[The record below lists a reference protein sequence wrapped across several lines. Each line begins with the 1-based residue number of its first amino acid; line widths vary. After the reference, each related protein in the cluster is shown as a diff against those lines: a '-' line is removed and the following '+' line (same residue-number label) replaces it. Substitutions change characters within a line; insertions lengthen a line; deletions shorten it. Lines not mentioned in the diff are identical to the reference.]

1 MIRRSVLAPL
11 AAAITA
17 ACSPTRLASALTP
30 LSGLQVRRDIRY
42 APHAAGLLD
51 LYEPEG
57 LPPGEP
63 LLVFFYGGGWQ
74 TGGRAEYRFAAR
86 ALAGLGAAVAV
97 PDYRLYPAG
106 RWPDFVE
113 DGAAAVDSLRAAH
126 PGRPVVAMGH
136 SAGAFIA
143 VALAVDPRWGV
154 QDALSGAVGLAG
166 PYQFGPEYAA
176 YAPIFAAAPDG
187 WARALPEDT
196 SPAGSPPLLLL
207 HGAED
212 RVARP
217 RQSTFLAERAQAAG
231 VPARAVLYPGVGH
244 IGIMAAFA
252 PPVRAL
258 GLARAPVLEDVAAF
272 LAGMRRAARAA
283 SG

>member
-1 MIRRSVLAPL
+1 MIRRAILAPL
-11 AAAITA
+11 AAALA
-17 ACSPTRLASALTP
+17 GACSPTRLASALTP
-30 LSGLQVRRDIRY
+30 LSGVSVERGIRY

-57 LPPGEP
+57 LPPGAP
-63 LLVFFYGGGWQ
+63 LVVFFYGGGWQ
-74 TGGRAEYRFAAR
+74 TGGRAEYRFAAQ
-86 ALAGLGAAVAV
+86 ALAGLGAGVAV

-106 RWPDFVE
+106 RWPDFIE
-113 DGAAAVDSLRAAH
+113 DGAAAVAALRARH

-143 VALAVDPRWGV
+143 VALAVDPRWGA
-154 QDALSGAVGLAG
+154 QGALSGAVGLAG
-166 PYQFGPEYAA
+166 PYQFGPEYAS

-187 WARALPEDT
+187 WARALPEGT
-196 SPAGSPPLLLL
+196 SPAGSSPLLLL

-212 RVARP
+212 RIARP
-217 RQSTFLAERAQAAG
+217 RQSTYLAERAQAAG
-231 VPARAVLYPGVGH
+231 VAARAVLYPGVGH
-244 IGIMAAFA
+244 IGIMAALA

-272 LAGMRRAARAA
+272 LEEIRRAA
-283 SG
+283 